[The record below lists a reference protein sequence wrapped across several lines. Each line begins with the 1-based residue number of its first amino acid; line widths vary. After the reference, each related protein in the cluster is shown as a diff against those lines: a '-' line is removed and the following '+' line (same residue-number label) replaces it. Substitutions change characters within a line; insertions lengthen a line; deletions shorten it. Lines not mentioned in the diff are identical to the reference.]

1 MLLGLLNILL
11 IEFVEKLIEIM
22 LSNLRKVFY
31 FDIGSVFVEIVIKM
45 VYQYW
50 KNIDREKYVKK
61 NKFIMLNYGYYGDMI
76 GVVSVG
82 GIKIFYKIFKD
93 LIFENI

>member
-45 VYQYW
+45 VY
-50 KNIDREKYVKK
+50 
-61 NKFIMLNYGYYGDMI
+61 
-76 GVVSVG
+76 
-82 GIKIFYKIFKD
+82 
-93 LIFENI
+93 

>member
-1 MLLGLLNILL
+1 
-11 IEFVEKLIEIM
+11 
-22 LSNLRKVFY
+22 
-31 FDIGSVFVEIVIKM
+31 
-45 VYQYW
+45 
-50 KNIDREKYVKK
+50 
-61 NKFIMLNYGYYGDMI
+61 MLNYGYYGDMI